1 MQRDW
6 KLIGMLWQGFVIM
19 ALAGILMVF
28 FMQWGNTVPFIVR
41 LFQTDAYKTS
51 TLVLIGTSSGLI
63 MALTALGLIKFARI
77 TLPGNEMTDILFRL
91 VHVRGGLLT
100 MSLGAGI
107 AEEFL
112 FRGVLVGL
120 FLGFMPVGVLLPLN
134 ALLFMLVHIPQYK
147 GRPLLHVFI
156 FFHWLILSLLV
167 LHNGLACRP
176 NYCSFYV
183 QLRDWL
189 VNAKIFVNKSCAW
202 SGHSFLSVILLQRYR
217 KSTQLIQALIGGYS
231 LAPRNLLRDHR
242 LYSKKCISR

>member
-51 TLVLIGTSSGLI
+51 TLVLIGASSGLI

-77 TLPGNEMTDILFRL
+77 TLPENEMTDILFRL

-156 FFHWLILSLLV
+156 FFIGLFLAYLFYITGSLVAPIIAHFMYNYVIGLSM
-167 LHNGLACRP
+167 
-176 NYCSFYV
+176 
-183 QLRDWL
+183 
-189 VNAKIFVNKSCAW
+189 
-202 SGHSFLSVILLQRYR
+202 R
-217 KSTQLIQALIGGYS
+217 KSS
-231 LAPRNLLRDHR
+231 
-242 LYSKKCISR
+242 